1 MQFVS
6 VPELGVPNAPPLTRF
21 PDAVPV
27 NAPTK
32 VVAVTVPTT
41 CSAVVGEIVP
51 MPTRSE
57 LSTKIGVEA
66 VAKPS
71 NVRWSLNV
79 PSLLS
84 AHLKPVPL
92 AVCRAEK

>member
-41 CSAVVGEIVP
+41 CSGVVGEVVP
-51 MPTRSE
+51 MPTLPAEVILIRSVGE
-57 LSTKIGVEA
+57 DAPSAVVENTRRPGMSFA
-66 VAKPS
+66 PG
-71 NVRWSLNV
+71 V
-79 PSLLS
+79 PST
-84 AHLKPVPL
+84 
-92 AVCRAEK
+92 